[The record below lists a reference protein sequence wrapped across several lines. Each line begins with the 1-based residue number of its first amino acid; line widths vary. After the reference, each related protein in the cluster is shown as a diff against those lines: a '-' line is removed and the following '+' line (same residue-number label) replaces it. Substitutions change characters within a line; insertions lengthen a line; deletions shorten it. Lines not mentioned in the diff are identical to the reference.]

1 VAVCDK
7 IKRKS
12 TRVCRGSLN
21 KRIKIFTRSIT
32 PPSGSS
38 VDFLEDF
45 VEDREVWGMIDTVTG
60 ITEFDDTNIEIVVTH
75 DVYIDYIEDI
85 TFEKWLIAKIDKK
98 DTRLRIIRVLNY
110 QENNLLYQLRCTIRG
125 IDTLP
130 VNEV

>member
-1 VAVCDK
+1 MAVCNK

-12 TRVCRGSLN
+12 TRVCIGSLN
-21 KRIKIFTRSIT
+21 KRVKIFTRSIT

-60 ITEFDDTNIEIVVTH
+60 ITEFDDTNIETVITH
-75 DVYIDYIEDI
+75 DIYIRYIPNI
-85 TFEKWLIAKIDKK
+85 TFEKWLTTEIDGEDK
-98 DTRLRIIRVLNY
+98 RLRIIRVLNY
-110 QENNLLYQLRCTIRG
+110 QENNIFHQLRCTIRG
-125 IDTLP
+125 VDTLP